1 MHWLFGD
8 QLGPHFLTPGEGGP
22 GPETPLLMIEARS
35 VFRGADSTGPR
46 PTWCCPRCATARPN
60 RATACVYRP
69 GERTGEHACPYT
81 AGYWAFLDRH
91 RELLAGNQR
100 VARPVRQLD
109 RLADLPEVLE
119 QEHARGDTPP

>member
-1 MHWLFGD
+1 
-8 QLGPHFLTPGEGGP
+8 
-22 GPETPLLMIEARS
+22 MIEARS
-35 VFRGADSTGPR
+35 VFRRRRFHRAKAHLVLSAMR
-46 PTWCCPRCATARPN
+46 HARPN
-60 RATACVYRP
+60 WATACVYRP
-69 GERTGEHACPYT
+69 GDRTGEHACPYT